1 MSKGAVADI
10 SLGHYLSKLKKACG
24 DSATIDVALV
34 SEEIYYTFT
43 AYDDFGEKFEAWTVW
58 SWEYAKT
65 AKPGELQV
73 RLNETLNQMINHPMS
88 INMGNEYV

>member
-24 DSATIDVALV
+24 DSATISVELV
-34 SEEIYYTFT
+34 DEEIYYTFT
-43 AYDDFGEKFEAWTVW
+43 AFDSYGEEFEAWTVW

-73 RLNETLNQMINHPMS
+73 RLNETLSRMDWHLNGGLKLS
-88 INMGNEYV
+88 